1 MDTGAK
7 ILITAEERVA
17 HLNRVLRSI
26 RNVNQLI
33 ARQRGDDRLM
43 QRICDSLIE
52 TRGYYNAWIALF
64 GDAGELVTTAAAGM
78 SNDFP
83 ALFERLAAGETV
95 PCMPLALAQ
104 EGVQVIP
111 DPASTCTSCP
121 LAAEYADQTGL
132 AVPLRHGHAVYGLL
146 VVSIP
151 SQFALEEQEHALIE
165 EVAGDIALALHDI
178 GVEKGRRQAEEALAR
193 QEAELRATLY
203 SIGDAVI
210 ATDTQGRVTR
220 MNPAAEQL
228 TGWSESKAIG
238 QPADEVFRVV
248 ENPSCPMENA
258 VARILREEMVVESAD
273 RTLLISRGGRTIP
286 IAGSGAPIF
295 DPEDKITGAVLV
307 FRDQTEEH
315 LSRRFMETRLSL
327 IQYAATHTLDE
338 LLTRALDEVGTFV
351 DSPIGF
357 YHFVEPDQRTLS
369 LQQWSTRTLK
379 EFCQAEGKWRHYGLD
394 QAGVWVDCVYEK
406 KPVIHNNYASLPHK
420 KGLPQGHAEVIRE
433 LVVPV
438 MREGKV
444 VAILG
449 VGNKQTEYTQKDVG
463 IVSYLAD
470 VTWEIVRRKRAEEAL
485 RSSEEHFA
493 TVMNSLHALMYV
505 ADMATYELLFVNQH
519 TRDTFGAREGQ
530 ICWQVLQA
538 GQTGP
543 CDFCTNKYLVEDGQ
557 PTGLYTWEFQNTVNK
572 RWFHIQD
579 QAIRWVDGRLVRM
592 EVATDVTAL
601 KETEK
606 ALQRQ
611 VAELDAFSHTVAHG
625 LKNPLSLITAYG
637 DLLLEEIQEDAIEN
651 ESLVQYA
658 WIIQQ
663 TGIKMDAII
672 DELLLLASVRAVAE
686 VDLQDLDMAAIVA
699 NALRRLSDMIAER
712 QAAVIVPDTWPAAQ
726 GHALWIEEVWVNYIS
741 NALKYGGRPPRIELG
756 ATVDGPGRVRFWV
769 RDNGPGL
776 SREEQA
782 RLFTQFTRLHHVHA
796 DGHGLGLS
804 IVRRIMDK
812 LGGKAGVESSAGRG
826 SEFFFIL
833 PTRWCN
839 P

>member
-1 MDTGAK
+1 MDTGSK

-33 ARQRGDDRLM
+33 ARQSGDDRLM

-95 PCMPLALAQ
+95 HCMPLALAQ
-104 EGVQVIP
+104 EGVQVVP
-111 DPASTCTSCP
+111 DPAATCANCP
-121 LAAEYADQTGL
+121 LAAEYAGQTGL
-132 AVPLRHGHAVYGLL
+132 AVPLRHGHAAYGLL

-151 SQFALEEQEHALIE
+151 YQFALEEEEHALLE

-178 GVEKGRRQAEEALAR
+178 EVEKGRRQ
-193 QEAELRATLY
+193 
-203 SIGDAVI
+203 V
-210 ATDTQGRVTR
+210 
-220 MNPAAEQL
+220 
-228 TGWSESKAIG
+228 
-238 QPADEVFRVV
+238 
-248 ENPSCPMENA
+248 
-258 VARILREEMVVESAD
+258 
-273 RTLLISRGGRTIP
+273 
-286 IAGSGAPIF
+286 
-295 DPEDKITGAVLV
+295 
-307 FRDQTEEH
+307 
-315 LSRRFMETRLSL
+315 
-327 IQYAATHTLDE
+327 
-338 LLTRALDEVGTFV
+338 
-351 DSPIGF
+351 
-357 YHFVEPDQRTLS
+357 
-369 LQQWSTRTLK
+369 
-379 EFCQAEGKWRHYGLD
+379 
-394 QAGVWVDCVYEK
+394 
-406 KPVIHNNYASLPHK
+406 
-420 KGLPQGHAEVIRE
+420 
-433 LVVPV
+433 
-438 MREGKV
+438 
-444 VAILG
+444 
-449 VGNKQTEYTQKDVG
+449 
-463 IVSYLAD
+463 
-470 VTWEIVRRKRAEEAL
+470 EEAL
-485 RSSEEHFA
+485 RSSEERFA

-505 ADMATYELLFVNQH
+505 ADMETYELLFVNQH
-519 TRDTFGAREGQ
+519 TRDIFGAREGQ

-637 DLLLEEIQEDAIEN
+637 DLLLEEIQEDALEN

-658 WIIQQ
+658 RIIQQ
-663 TGIKMDAII
+663 TGLKMDAII

-686 VDLQDLDMAAIVA
+686 VDLQALDMAAIVA
-699 NALRRLSDMIAER
+699 NAMRRLSDMIAER
-712 QAAVIVPDTWPAAQ
+712 QAEVSVPDTWPAVQ

-741 NALKYGGRPPRIELG
+741 NALKYGGHPPRIELG
-756 ATVDGPGRVRFWV
+756 AMVDGPGYIRFWV

-812 LGGKAGVESSAGRG
+812 LGGKAGVESGAGRG

-833 PTRWCN
+833 PDFRMTMTIDGVTRDLG
-839 P
+839 